1 MVEVMGERECNA
13 TSEEQAA
20 QLHASA
26 QARRAEAERTAQET
40 AADAILDAAA
50 GGEGNGYSF
59 TTDEHAAEG
68 GEPSAAK
75 PGPPQ
80 P

>member
-26 QARRAEAERTAQET
+26 QARRVEAERTAQEN
-40 AADAILDAAA
+40 AADAIP
-50 GGEGNGYSF
+50 NRPY
-59 TTDEHAAEG
+59 
-68 GEPSAAK
+68 P
-75 PGPPQ
+75 
-80 P
+80 

>member
-26 QARRAEAERTAQET
+26 QARRVEAERTAQEK
-40 AADAILDAAA
+40 AADAIP
-50 GGEGNGYSF
+50 NR
-59 TTDEHAAEG
+59 
-68 GEPSAAK
+68 
-75 PGPPQ
+75 PPI
-80 P
+80 PNPIDR